1 MIIREYKMK
10 NQSFD
15 CTELECEKTGIKLQK
30 IDMIHFPNTTEYRLV
45 DTDDIYYTILESI
58 FEVIKKLI
66 V

>member
-1 MIIREYKMK
+1 MIIREYKMR
-10 NQSFD
+10 NQSFN

-30 IDMIHFPNTTEYRLV
+30 IDMIHFPNKTEYRLV
-45 DTDDIYYTILESI
+45 DTDEMGYTILESI